1 MNTKL
6 FVGNLSFKL
15 TESDLE
21 ALFSQAG
28 QVVSVSIPTD
38 RETGRKR
45 GFAFV
50 EMSSQSEAENAVRLF
65 NGQTVQDRQIVVNP
79 SKPKEKTGAGGRPG
93 LAAAGNLRRQDAV
106 AGRDVVD
113 DVHALHDAAEN

>member
-1 MNTKL
+1 MNNKL

-15 TESDLE
+15 TETDLE
-21 ALFSQAG
+21 TLFAQAG

-50 EMSSQSEAENAVRLF
+50 EMSSQAEAENAVRMF

-79 SKPKEKTGAGGRPG
+79 SKPKEKGGGGGGKRW
-93 LAAAGNLRRQDAV
+93 
-106 AGRDVVD
+106 
-113 DVHALHDAAEN
+113 

>member
-21 ALFSQAG
+21 TLFSQAG

-50 EMSSQSEAENAVRLF
+50 EMSSQAEAENAVRLL
-65 NGQTVQDRQIVVNP
+65 NGQTVEDRQLKVNP
-79 SKPKEKTGAGGRPG
+79 SKPKEKGGSGGGGKRW
-93 LAAAGNLRRQDAV
+93 
-106 AGRDVVD
+106 
-113 DVHALHDAAEN
+113 

>member
-15 TESDLE
+15 TEADLE
-21 ALFSQAG
+21 ELFAQSG
-28 QVVSVSIPTD
+28 KVVSVVIPTD

-50 EMSSQSEAENAVRLF
+50 QMETQAEAEAAVKNL
-65 NGQTVQDRQIVVNP
+65 NGQTVEGRQLVVNP
-79 SKPKEKTGAGGRPG
+79 SKPKENAPRRGGGGRW
-93 LAAAGNLRRQDAV
+93 
-106 AGRDVVD
+106 
-113 DVHALHDAAEN
+113 

>member
-15 TESDLE
+15 NESDLE
-21 ALFSQAG
+21 SLFSQAG
-28 QVVSVSIPTD
+28 QVLSVSIPTD
-38 RETGRKR
+38 RDTGRKR

-50 EMSSQSEAENAVRLF
+50 EMSSQAEAENAVRMF

-79 SKPKEKTGAGGRPG
+79 SKPKEKTGKRW
-93 LAAAGNLRRQDAV
+93 
-106 AGRDVVD
+106 
-113 DVHALHDAAEN
+113 

>member
-15 TESDLE
+15 TEGDLE
-21 ALFSQAG
+21 SLFSQAG

-50 EMSSQSEAENAVRLF
+50 EMSSQAEAENAVRLF

-79 SKPKEKTGAGGRPG
+79 SKPKEKGGGGGGGKRW
-93 LAAAGNLRRQDAV
+93 
-106 AGRDVVD
+106 
-113 DVHALHDAAEN
+113 